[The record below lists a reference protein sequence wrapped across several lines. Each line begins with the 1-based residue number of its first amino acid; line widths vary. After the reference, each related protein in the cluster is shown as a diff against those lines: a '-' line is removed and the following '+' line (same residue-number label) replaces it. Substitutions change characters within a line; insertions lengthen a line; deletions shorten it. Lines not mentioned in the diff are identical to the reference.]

1 MSLFDQ
7 FRRRDVVKLE
17 REQYLELLREGAE
30 LRGDKALLRKDVERL
45 QGEVAELKATLKEK
59 DLLIAKMA
67 ERAPHQAAIPT
78 REMIAKRIG
87 VPEFMLDHIDLVALG
102 IQIQDGKQ

>member
-17 REQYLELLREGAE
+17 MDEYL
-30 LRGDKALLRKDVERL
+30 ALLKEGQKLRSDRDLYLLTIERL

-87 VPEFMLDHIDLVALG
+87 VPEFMLDHIDLAALG